1 MRRLGYKIA
10 IALILSSGMGALYLW
25 MPQTFFSLD
34 KRLRDFLFIVRG
46 ELPRKERVVIV
57 DIDEKSLRRYGQ
69 WPWSREKIAS
79 LLYKLT
85 DAGAGIIGMDIVF
98 AEKDGKSPARFKN
111 FCPEKRN
118 LPDYDILLAR
128 AFEQTPTIGGYVF
141 SFEPTGERRTPHIPA
156 ICVFEGGLDKTLLLH
171 PKGVILNIPVLQR
184 SLYSSGFFNN
194 IPDASGM
201 IRSVPLV
208 MEYKGMAYP
217 SLPLEM
223 IRIYQNKNRIDLLGD
238 AAGLEEIKIGNLH
251 IPVDASGK
259 LTVNFRG
266 KGHHFRYI
274 GASEVLDG
282 SFDKDKVAGK
292 FVLVGTSAIGLF
304 DLRST
309 PFDSAIPGV
318 EVHANVIDNILEGDF
333 LHHPSQSVLYDLLG
347 IVSIVLASM
356 LLFSIVGSKLL
367 IPVAVGLLYL
377 LGIAY
382 YTLLFKYGI
391 VLNLLFPLLSFLLTL
406 IVSAAV
412 DYIWESRQKELTK
425 RLFEKKV
432 SPAVM
437 EYLLQHSTEKL
448 VEAKDVEATVFFSDI
463 RNFTTISEQI
473 GVAHKVIELLNGY
486 LTPMVDSI
494 VRHRGTIDKF
504 IGDAIMAY
512 WNTPVPVKNHADE
525 AVTSA
530 IEQIEM
536 LPRINHELT
545 PKYGVE
551 IAIGIGIN
559 TGVVTAGDMGSEG
572 RSDYTVIGDT
582 VNLASRMEGLTK
594 IYGTQILISKATKER
609 LKRKYRIRPIDLV
622 EVKGKTQAVEI
633 FEVLCSNKPVE
644 KEEMDTYLQA
654 VSFFRSGKVKEAYA
668 LYTRLHQNHPSKLYA
683 FFIKR
688 CETFLNDPNKE
699 FTPILKMTT
708 K

>member
-1 MRRLGYKIA
+1 MRRLGYKIS
-10 IALILSSGMGALYLW
+10 IALIIFGAMSALYLW
-25 MPQTFFSLD
+25 MPQTFFSID

-46 ELPRKERVVIV
+46 ELPQKERVIII

-69 WPWSREKIAS
+69 WPWSREKIAT

-85 DAGAGIIGMDIVF
+85 DAGAGIIGLDIVF
-98 AEKDGKSPARFKN
+98 AEKDGKSPIRFKR
-111 FCPEKRN
+111 FCPKKQN
-118 LPDYDILLAR
+118 LPDYDLLLAQ

-141 SFEPTGERRTPHIPA
+141 SFEKTDEQRVPYIPA
-156 ICVFEGGLDKTLLLH
+156 VFVFEGGLNKTLLLH
-171 PKGVILNIPVLQR
+171 PKGVILNIPVLQK

-201 IRSVPLV
+201 IRSVPLI
-208 MEYKGMAYP
+208 MEYKGVAYP

-223 IRIYQNKNRIDLLGD
+223 IRIYQNTKRIDLKGD
-238 AAGLEEIKIGNLH
+238 TAGLEEIQIGKLH

-259 LTVNFRG
+259 MTVNFRG

-274 GASEVLDG
+274 GASDVLDG
-282 SFDKDKVAGK
+282 NFTPASIAGK
-292 FVLVGTSAIGLF
+292 FVLIGTSAIGLF

-333 LHHPSQSVLYDLLG
+333 LRHPAQIILYDLLSIAC
-347 IVSIVLASM
+347 IVFGSM
-356 LLFSIVGSKLL
+356 LLFSLVGSKLL
-367 IPVAVGLLYL
+367 IPTAFGLLYL
-377 LGIAY
+377 LATAY

-406 IVSAAV
+406 IISAAL
-412 DYIWESRQKELTK
+412 DYIWESRQKEVTK

-437 EYLLQHSTEKL
+437 EYLLEHSTEKL

-473 GVAHKVIELLNGY
+473 GSAHKVIELLNGY

-494 VRHRGTIDKF
+494 VRHQGTIDKF

-512 WNTPVPVKNHADE
+512 WNTPVSVKNHADE

-530 IEQIEM
+530 MEQIEM
-536 LPRINHELT
+536 LPQINQTLA

-559 TGVVTAGDMGSEG
+559 TGIVTAGDMGSEG

-594 IYGTQILISKATKER
+594 IYGAQILISKATKEQ
-609 LKRKYRIRPIDLV
+609 LKKSYRIRPIDLV

-633 FEVLCSNKPVE
+633 FEVLCSNKQIGE
-644 KEEMDTYLQA
+644 TEMQTYLQA
-654 VSFFRSGKVKEAYA
+654 VSFFRSGKVEEAYA
-668 LYTRLHQNHPSKLYA
+668 LYKQLHKEHPSKLYS
-683 FFIKR
+683 FFLKR
-688 CETFLNDPNKE
+688 CETFLHDKQKE